1 MKHTLKSPPVFGRF
15 LIVGLL
21 GTLVNLA
28 VLWLLVEAGLPQLLA
43 SALATEAAII
53 SNFIWNDRWTFGAN
67 LTHHRISLPVR
78 FARFQGV
85 TIVTAL
91 LTLGLF
97 ALFNRVAHL
106 PYLLAQFVAIG
117 ITTIANYMIN
127 SRFTWQLAHPGQD
140 LVKLPAAQPG
150 NEEPVTNLTSEEVAA

>member
-1 MKHTLKSPPVFGRF
+1 MKHILKSPPAFGRF
-15 LIVGLL
+15 MVVGLI
-21 GTLVNLA
+21 GTVINLVTLWALVA
-28 VLWLLVEAGLPQLLA
+28 VGTPQLLA

-67 LTHHRISLPVR
+67 LRSHRVSLPVR

-97 ALFNRVAHL
+97 AFFNRVAFL
-106 PYLLAQFVAIG
+106 PYLLAQFAAIG
-117 ITTIANYMIN
+117 ITTIANYVIN
-127 SRFTWQLAHPGQD
+127 SRFTWRVAKPGQD
-140 LVKLPAAQPG
+140 LAAPQPDG
-150 NEEPVTNLTSEEVAA
+150 EEPVSSLNSGEVAA

>member
-15 LIVGLL
+15 MIVGLL
-21 GTLVNLA
+21 GTIVNLTI
-28 VLWLLVEAGLPQLLA
+28 LWALVTTGLPQLLA

-67 LTHHRISLPVR
+67 LTHHRVR
-78 FARFQGV
+78 LLARFVRFQGV

-97 ALFNRVAHL
+97 ALFNRVVLL
-106 PYLLAQFVAIG
+106 PYLLAQFIAIG
-117 ITTIANYMIN
+117 ITTMANYLIN

-150 NEEPVTNLTSEEVAA
+150 NEEPFTNLTSEEVAA